1 MNRETAMH
9 QDVEVGDYLLTI
21 NVESKFD
28 PPDADKV
35 IGFNVRVIVTRHDG
49 TPVHGRT
56 HAEDSGELTGNHG
69 PYVTMAEA
77 IAHGEA
83 WGRHFVARVLG
94 GAV

>member
-1 MNRETAMH
+1 MH
-9 QDVEVGDYLLTI
+9 QDVEVGDYQLTI
-21 NVESKFD
+21 NAEPKYD
-28 PPDADKV
+28 PADANNI

-49 TPVHGRT
+49 TPVRGST
-56 HAEDSGELTGNHG
+56 HEEDSGEMTGNHG